1 MFVYNITI
9 KVDNA
14 ILEEWIKW
22 QKDEHIPDI
31 MSTNLFDPDSY
42 RDKFFRLLDQDD
54 TEGQTFVFQYYT
66 QVRRNYDQYIKKY
79 ASKFREKAVVK
90 WGDAFFAFRSLM
102 QSVQ

>member
-14 ILEEWIKW
+14 ILEEWIEW

-31 MSTNLFDPDSY
+31 MSTNLFDNY
-42 RDKFFRLLDQDD
+42 NFFRLLDQDD
-54 TEGQTFVFQYYT
+54 TDGQTFVFQYYT
-66 QVRRNYDQYIKKY
+66 QVRKNYDQYIQKY
-79 ASKFREKAVVK
+79 ASVFREKAVVK
-90 WGDAFFAFRSLM
+90 WGDGVFAVRSLM